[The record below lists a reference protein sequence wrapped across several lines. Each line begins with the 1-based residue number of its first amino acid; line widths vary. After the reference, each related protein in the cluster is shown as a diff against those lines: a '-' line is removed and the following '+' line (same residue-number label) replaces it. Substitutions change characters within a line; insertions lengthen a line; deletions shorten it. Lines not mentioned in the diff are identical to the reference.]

1 MRIETTGLSNH
12 CSIAGQFSFLFF
24 LFFVFFFLFLGMFRK
39 LIVLVVVLIQMSAK
53 YLLPLLLKIH
63 VYFAKILVGNC
74 LGGNLTREPNSIPV
88 RQFGYPATTFTDLAT

>member
-1 MRIETTGLSNH
+1 MLPIQSRFNASLAFQRTCNGD
-12 CSIAGQFSFLFF
+12 Q
-24 LFFVFFFLFLGMFRK
+24 VFRK